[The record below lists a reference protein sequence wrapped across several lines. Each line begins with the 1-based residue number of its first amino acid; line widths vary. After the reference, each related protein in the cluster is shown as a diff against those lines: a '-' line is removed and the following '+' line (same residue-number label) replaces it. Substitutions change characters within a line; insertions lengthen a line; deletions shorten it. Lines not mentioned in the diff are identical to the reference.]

1 MIICTYCGGKVL
13 QQNGAAPYCDRCK
26 KVQAGGSMD
35 EIVSDASDASGDIMD
50 ALSSWDS
57 SSSSSDSGSS
67 DSSSSDSSSSGD

>member
-26 KVQAGGSMD
+26 KVQVGGSMD

-50 ALSSWDS
+50 ALSSC
-57 SSSSSDSGSS
+57 SSSDSS
-67 DSSSSDSSSSGD
+67 DSSSETKRRDLDE